1 MKIPGKIWRVFTTA
15 LWLIAG
21 AGVIV
26 LFVAAVNVKT
36 SKQCRG
42 FSIDISGA
50 EDFLF
55 LDKDDLVRIITKNG
69 DDPMKGKPL
78 AAIDLHALELAIATN
93 VWVRRAELFFDNNL
107 MLHVNVVEKEPVA
120 RVFTASGSSF
130 YIDSSGGKL
139 PLSSKMNIK
148 LPVFT
153 GFPEAIGKW
162 NKKDSLLVRQVSA
175 LSDYVLHNEFWMAQ
189 VAQISCEPNGNFE
202 IVPMVGNHR
211 IFFGDGTNYENKFRK
226 LFIFYENVLSRA
238 GVDRYASIDLSFE
251 NQVVAT
257 RSTSKPLIE
266 PIIKVP
272 ADSVAGINQKAD
284 TSSSPH

>member
-1 MKIPGKIWRVFTTA
+1 MKVGKKIWRVLTMV

-21 AGVIV
+21 TGVIV

-36 SKQCRG
+36 SKQCKG

-50 EDFLF
+50 EEFMF

-69 DDPMKGKPL
+69 EDPMKGKPL

-93 VWVRRAELFFDNNL
+93 VWVHRAELFFDNNL
-107 MLHVNVVEKEPVA
+107 VLHVNVIEKEPVA
-120 RVFTASGSSF
+120 RVFTESGSSF
-130 YIDSSGGKL
+130 YIDSSGAKL
-139 PLSSKMNIK
+139 PLSAKMNIK

-153 GFPEAIGKW
+153 SFPEVIGKW
-162 NKKDSLLVRQVSA
+162 SKKDSLVVRQVSA
-175 LSDYVLHNEFWMAQ
+175 MSEYILHNEFWMAQ
-189 VAQISCEPNGNFE
+189 VAQVSCEPDGSFE

-211 IFFGDGTNYENKFRK
+211 IIFGDGNGYENKFRK
-226 LFIFYENVLSRA
+226 LFIFYQNVLSRA
-238 GVDRYASIDLSFE
+238 GVDRYASINLSYE

-257 RSTSKPLIE
+257 RNSAKPLIE
-266 PIIKVP
+266 PIKLIP
-272 ADSVAGINQKAD
+272 ADSTARNSN